1 MNARGCF
8 TLDKFLAGRNLKE
21 IEERIGFRKGRL
33 SKGGIVVALSRL
45 PGKGEFK
52 VAGYTNVSLH
62 NFVMPGGLDPNVLEK
77 RAMEVWELTGGNR
90 LLKVIPAIAHD
101 PKLDPDE
108 QYPHARGI
116 PQWNVTTE
124 LPCFV
129 AATLSDYPDG
139 TYRPKY

>member
-62 NFVMPGGLDPNVLEK
+62 NFVMPGGLDPSMEAGVRESIREAFVFGFRIVMLICAGLALASAAVAWVMIPKDREK
-77 RAMEVWELTGGNR
+77 RA
-90 LLKVIPAIAHD
+90 A
-101 PKLDPDE
+101 
-108 QYPHARGI
+108 
-116 PQWNVTTE
+116 
-124 LPCFV
+124 
-129 AATLSDYPDG
+129 
-139 TYRPKY
+139 